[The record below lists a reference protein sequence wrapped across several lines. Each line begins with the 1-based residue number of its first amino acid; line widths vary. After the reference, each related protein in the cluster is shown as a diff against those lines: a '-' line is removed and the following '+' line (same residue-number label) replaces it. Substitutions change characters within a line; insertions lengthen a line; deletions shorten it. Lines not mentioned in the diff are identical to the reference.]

1 MKINEPLEIYV
12 HIPFCVKKCNYCD
25 FLSYA
30 AQDEEKEK
38 YVDALLTQIRM
49 VAAGLVPG
57 MDAEDPD
64 FEDREEK
71 FKVSTVYIGGGT
83 PTTLNDNQLKAI
95 MDELFN
101 SFDILPD
108 AEITI
113 EANPRTVDDNKLR
126 VLKSAGVNRLSLGLQ
141 SADEEE
147 LKCLG
152 RIHSF
157 EDFENSFKMARAAGF
172 TNISVDIMTAIP
184 NQNEEILNNT
194 IDKVL
199 ELGPEHISAYS
210 LIIEEDTPFYEL
222 YGEMDEP
229 VVGQEMERKL
239 YYLCCDR
246 LKKAGYIQYEISNFA
261 KKGFEAKHNKGY
273 WERKHYFG
281 LGLGASSFFD
291 CYRVTG
297 CESISEYFKNPTA
310 FESVN
315 KLSLNDAME
324 EFMYLGLRKMEGVS
338 KSEFNDT
345 FSLKAGK
352 SFDDIYKNRVS
363 KLVKDGLLEENGDR
377 LYLTSKGID
386 YGNFVFS
393 QFLI

>member
-1 MKINEPLEIYV
+1 MKINEPLEVYV

-83 PTTLNDNQLKAI
+83 PTTLSDNQLKAI

-113 EANPRTVDDNKLR
+113 EANPRTVDENKLK
-126 VLKSAGVNRLSLGLQ
+126 VLKGAGVNRLSLGLQ
-141 SADEEE
+141 SSNEEE

-239 YYLCCDR
+239 YYLCRDR